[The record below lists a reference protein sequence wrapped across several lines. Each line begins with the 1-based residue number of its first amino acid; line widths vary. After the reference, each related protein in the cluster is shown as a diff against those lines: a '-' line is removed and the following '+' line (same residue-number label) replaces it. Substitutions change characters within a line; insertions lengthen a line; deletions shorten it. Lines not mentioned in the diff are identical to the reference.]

1 MNMIKKYDTTAGVF
15 NGHENSHVLS
25 ALNALRIS
33 DRGIRWAIPTPFKTS
48 SCHEFFEKQL

>member
-1 MNMIKKYDTTAGVF
+1 MNAIKKYDTTAGVF

-25 ALNALRIS
+25 SVDALRIS
-33 DRGIRWAIPTPFKTS
+33 DRVIRWAIPTPFKTS